1 MAIKTRGGICPDGDT
16 IINQES
22 SLAGG
27 GDRDG
32 MYLVTKRGLAI
43 ECKCEGLLPISLT
56 PTYAHFAYRSNS
68 IELSVS
74 PGVTV
79 TVHVGCPFW
88 GPALPTNPPPVG
100 VAPLLPGP
108 SGSDRSV
115 HTITRRWVDEIPHL
129 LRNRVRTLWRVPP
142 REPAKGKRRLYNHL
156 HCDRWGDE
164 TMSAV

>member
-79 TVHVGCPFW
+79 TVHVGCSFC
-88 GPALPTNPPPVG
+88 GPALPRIGPPAVIA
-100 VAPLLPGP
+100 VYNRCY
-108 SGSDRSV
+108 D
-115 HTITRRWVDEIPHL
+115 
-129 LRNRVRTLWRVPP
+129 RVRGRHKLGRMATPQQ
-142 REPAKGKRRLYNHL
+142 NH
-156 HCDRWGDE
+156 HGR
-164 TMSAV
+164 S